1 MEPNNNG
8 IPGEIS
14 GLGIMKIVTM
24 IKQKKAAFCSQ
35 KTCSLVGKYELNWS
49 HEGHIH
55 HFYFFI
61 AERTF

>member
-35 KTCSLVGKYELNWS
+35 KTCSLVGK
-49 HEGHIH
+49 
-55 HFYFFI
+55 
-61 AERTF
+61 